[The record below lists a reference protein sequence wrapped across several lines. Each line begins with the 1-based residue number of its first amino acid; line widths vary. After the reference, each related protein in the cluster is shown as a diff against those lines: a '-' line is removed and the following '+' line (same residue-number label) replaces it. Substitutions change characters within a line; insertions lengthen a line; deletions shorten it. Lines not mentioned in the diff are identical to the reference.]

1 MVCILNE
8 SNSFCFWF
16 VFRFHLSLNL
26 ILMRTH
32 ANVHEQTGNKMLD
45 FMERN
50 FTCSVDNLRAGRL
63 HTLVTSAFSHN
74 DVGSLLAT
82 LNSVFSCGLP
92 VAQMSGSGAFARL
105 LLASSAT
112 SMLALVGSDWL
123 RARRA
128 QTAARREWWRPPV
141 DPFHDTSLCLL
152 LLLISLFLMLFSLPL
167 TNTSNRNDT

>member
-1 MVCILNE
+1 
-8 SNSFCFWF
+8 
-16 VFRFHLSLNL
+16 
-26 ILMRTH
+26 MRTH
-32 ANVHEQTGNKMLD
+32 TCVDVHEQTGNKMLD

-123 RARRA
+123 RARSA

-152 LLLISLFLMLFSLPL
+152 LLSFFCSLCHSQ
-167 TNTSNRNDT
+167 NTSNRNDT

>member
-1 MVCILNE
+1 
-8 SNSFCFWF
+8 
-16 VFRFHLSLNL
+16 
-26 ILMRTH
+26 
-32 ANVHEQTGNKMLD
+32 MLD

-92 VAQMSGSGAFARL
+92 VAQMSGAGAFARL

-112 SMLALVGSDWL
+112 SMLALVGSDWV

-141 DPFHDTSLCLL
+141 DPFHDTRLL
-152 LLLISLFLMLFSLPL
+152 LLAPTLPPL
-167 TNTSNRNDT
+167 LSGTQNALVRQQGRRASGSSSRCRTHRWRASAAAARARACSRRSAWRSRTAS